1 MYTSRTPYLVQTVFK
16 QLVWNI
22 PSKEKVLYLTF
33 DDGPTPEV
41 TPWVLK
47 TLKEFAA
54 KATFFCVGQ
63 NVENHQDIYRQVLE
77 EGHSVGN
84 HTHHHLNGWKTNK
97 RRYLLDIQKCAKQIE
112 SSLFRPPYGRLRKV
126 HYKELKDKYSVVMWD
141 VLSGDFDKRISNEKC
156 LNNVIQKVKKGSVVV
171 FHDSL
176 KAESKI
182 RYVLPRVLANL
193 TEKGYRFEAISSSV
207 I

>member
-156 LNNVIQKVKKGSVVV
+156 LNNVIRKVKKGSVVV